1 MKKSL
6 SVAATTVAILFASVA
21 TAAPANA
28 DTASRKRCISA
39 EDMCIWAKKGFSG
52 SQWAVTG
59 EWGGQCTN
67 PLMSGHSVAN
77 GRAGTVRF
85 YSKKNCR
92 GSFFD
97 IKKRDYAT
105 KTPFAVASYQ
115 GKPAS

>member
-1 MKKSL
+1 MRKSL
-6 SVAATTVAILFASVA
+6 SIAATVLTVMAASLA
-21 TAAPANA
+21 TAAPASA

-39 EDMCIWAKKGFSG
+39 ENMCIWAKKGFSG
-52 SQWAVTG
+52 SQWAVTN
-59 EWGGQCTN
+59 EWGGQCTT

-97 IKKRDYAT
+97 IKKSDYST

-115 GKPAS
+115 GKRAS